1 MSYNR
6 RHVKACAVSV
16 FGDSGPLEGRAARF
30 GEEEEVYMRG
40 ALIGRLLVVV
50 AALLLVMPVTGWAG
64 QKGIDTTLVEKA
76 VNPFKLSS
84 ETRKAE
90 QFKAENKAMISTDM
104 FNGIRDI
111 VVGLLH
117 PAQFGKEMATLEA
130 KPVSSSKGIDTTLV
144 EKAANPFK
152 LSTETMKAEQ
162 FKAENKAKVST
173 DFFEGIRDIVIGFV
187 HPAQFGA
194 DMAKMP
200 KTK

>member
-1 MSYNR
+1 
-6 RHVKACAVSV
+6 
-16 FGDSGPLEGRAARF
+16 
-30 GEEEEVYMRG
+30 MRG

-50 AALLLVMPVTGWAG
+50 ATLLLVMPVTGWAG

-130 KPVSSSKGIDTTLV
+130 KP
-144 EKAANPFK
+144 
-152 LSTETMKAEQ
+152 
-162 FKAENKAKVST
+162 
-173 DFFEGIRDIVIGFV
+173 
-187 HPAQFGA
+187 
-194 DMAKMP
+194 
-200 KTK
+200 